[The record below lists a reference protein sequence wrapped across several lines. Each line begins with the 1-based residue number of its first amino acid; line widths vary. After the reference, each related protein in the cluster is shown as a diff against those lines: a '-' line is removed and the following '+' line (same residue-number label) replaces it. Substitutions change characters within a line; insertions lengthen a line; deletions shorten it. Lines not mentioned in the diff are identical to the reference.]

1 MRFRGGVELSKFVG
15 SLDIIPE
22 AYRAISETN
31 LSYELHTSPSG
42 INVLA
47 FNYCTDYTTR
57 FLEGEFALVPSKNLQ
72 ILHFIST
79 KVNPSFSVNE
89 AAVELFQN
97 LGDDLKELE
106 NKHIY
111 TPLIITGS
119 GLGGYLAILSTL
131 RLHHAIDVEESNDLQ
146 SAIEERPHWKFSF
159 LNVVSKKDPVASFF
173 SSNSPYKPLGT
184 FLFCTESGCHTTFED
199 EYSIMP
205 VLDAIKSSNAAGN
218 NQICDYKNVLSSIR
232 KKALYRGVSALGE
245 FNLNLLRAGI
255 TLQLKEV
262 GVLDHISN
270 DQIEKMEKKQID
282 MIKSKNEANS
292 YDHIKKLNEM
302 KISLTYMEWYMK
314 TRKRNGGYYD
324 VYKAEARVENASK
337 QEIVTHQRR
346 LNQYWKKIVREKDL
360 MPLKEDEKF
369 RVRWL
374 YAGTNYRRIVEPLDI
389 ARYYYIENK
398 VNYIENRPNHYK
410 LLEKWSNEDKQD
422 SNLNKEKRNK
432 AASLTEDSCFRAHME
447 EALISLRGL
456 VNGGPVSNEKE
467 LEQFEAYVMCAINN
481 YSVSPDIFLKG
492 SSLMTWWNEY
502 KAYKGTT
509 YASEFAQYMNNKGY
523 KSYQ

>member
-1 MRFRGGVELSKFVG
+1 MACLWVKRFRGGVELSKFVG

-57 FLEGEFALVPSKNLQ
+57 FLEGEFALVPSENLQ

-131 RLHHAIDVEESNDLQ
+131 RLHHAIDVEESNGYKKTKRPICITFGSPLVGDADLQ
-146 SAIEERPHWKFSF
+146 K
-159 LNVVSKKDPVASFF
+159 
-173 SSNSPYKPLGT
+173 
-184 FLFCTESGCHTTFED
+184 SGCHTTFED

-481 YSVSPDIFLKG
+481 
-492 SSLMTWWNEY
+492 
-502 KAYKGTT
+502 
-509 YASEFAQYMNNKGY
+509 
-523 KSYQ
+523 